1 MRNEAPSVYIT
12 AYQPQYSQLRQ
23 FIDGYLNILTP
34 NMGLGKKKGAAVSKT
49 PGLDFYRRMYATSST
64 PITRLN
70 LPFFTDSIRAFTS
83 EYADT
88 FSPVSQRGAQM
99 LGGEFITGLGGA
111 GESVVGGAA
120 ALAGSIANIG
130 AAAENSG
137 NKSVI
142 DKVSK
147 AAIQG
152 TNKAF
157 NAAFG
162 TSIDFQK
169 NEGLQTI
176 GAPGTYI
183 ETPKF
188 YQYSPTDA
196 GLEISFALSNT
207 LNNDGR
213 RMNHKFI
220 KDFTRMNRPFRTG
233 PIGMTFPAI
242 YNIVLPGQRYIQ
254 WAFLESFNVNMLG
267 MRRRIRLSNGGSE
280 VVPEGYTCNF
290 NFRSLTLEAAN
301 FIDEMDRY
309 GDFASGENSYA
320 ELKGIE
326 EAAMQQDVERLN
338 RAAMQRQERLA
349 RASSTGGSQ
358 RSPLLQDYTAG
369 RPADETFEQARHAS
383 AGSAAKTPG
392 IPGYSTTT
400 SVSPAEARRRED
412 AARDVEAYRRS
423 LASRT
428 DTEFGKEQQALL
440 SQQLLGEPGSVFK
453 GRQGFL
459 HKTEDW
465 SSREEGMPLDPR
477 AAALNY
483 GRATGQIPM
492 ENQERDFYHRQNQMG
507 IVDFP
512 NRVPT
517 AQERAEQELRDMERQ
532 GQGQPTSS
540 GRNQP
545 TAEDARAILDYLNKQ
560 ED

>member
-1 MRNEAPSVYIT
+1 MANPYKYKQTYDIVNEYDWTSVPRRSPMRNEAPSVYIT

-34 NMGLGKKKGAAVSKT
+34 NMGLGKKKGAAPSNT
-49 PGLDFYRRMYATSST
+49 PGLDFYKRMYATSSS

-70 LPFFTDSIRAFTS
+70 LPFFTDNIRAFTT

-99 LGGEFITGLGGA
+99 LGGEFLTGLGAA
-111 GESVVGGAA
+111 GESVIGGAA
-120 ALAGSIANIG
+120 ALAGNIANIG
-130 AAAENSG
+130 AASENSG

-152 TNKAF
+152 TNKTF

-207 LNNDGR
+207 LNNDGIP
-213 RMNHKFI
+213 MNHTFI

-254 WAFLESFNVNMLG
+254 WAFLESFNINMLG
-267 MRRRIRLSNGGSE
+267 MRRRIPLQNGGSH
-280 VVPEGYTCNF
+280 VVPEGYTCSF

-301 FIDEMDRY
+301 FIDEMDNY
-309 GDFASGENSYA
+309 GDFMGGENSYA
-320 ELKGIE
+320 ALKEQE
-326 EAAMQQDVERLN
+326 EAAMQQDVENLN
-338 RAAMQRQERLA
+338 RAANKRKQRL
-349 RASSTGGSQ
+349 TGAIRQTGAKIT
-358 RSPLLQDYTAG
+358 PLTFGQG
-369 RPADETFEQARHAS
+369 RPSDETFEQAGHQNA
-383 AGSAAKTPG
+383 AGNAAVAPG
-392 IPGYSTTT
+392 GGGYSTTT
-400 SVSPAEARRRED
+400 SVSPRESRRRED
-412 AARDVEAYRRS
+412 AARDVDAYRLGLRT
-423 LASRT
+423 RT
-428 DTEFGKEQQALL
+428 DTEFGKEQQRLL
-440 SQQLLGEPGSVFK
+440 TEKLLRPGSVFE

-465 SSREEGMPLDPR
+465 SDSNDPR

-483 GRATGQIPM
+483 GRATGLLPM
-492 ENQERDFYHRQNQMG
+492 EGMERDFHARKNKMG
-507 IVDFP
+507 IVDFEG
-512 NRVPT
+512 RRLT
-517 AQERAEQELRDMERQ
+517 AQERAEKELREMER
-532 GQGQPTSS
+532 
-540 GRNQP
+540 
-545 TAEDARAILDYLNKQ
+545 
-560 ED
+560 